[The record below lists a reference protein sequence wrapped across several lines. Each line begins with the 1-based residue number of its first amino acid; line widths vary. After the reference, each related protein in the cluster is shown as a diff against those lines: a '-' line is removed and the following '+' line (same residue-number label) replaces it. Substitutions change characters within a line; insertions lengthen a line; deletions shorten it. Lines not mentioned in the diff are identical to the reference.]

1 MNLNH
6 IHRHTAAF
14 VCMLTLAAGFV
25 DQAFAK
31 KPTNVILI
39 LADDVGFEGLG
50 CFGGRSYQTPRL
62 DDLASQGM
70 KAMHCYSMAVC
81 HPTRVCLLTGK
92 YPFRTKNPKWG
103 SFPKDHESTTIASV
117 LKHAGY
123 RTAVSGKWQL
133 SLLSKDLDQP
143 RRMGFEQ
150 YCLFGWHEGPRYH
163 SPMIFENGK
172 QRDGLEKGYGPDEY
186 RKFIEEFISQDDDRP
201 FFVFYSMALCH
212 DVTDDLDAPVPHGPD
227 GRYLNYSEMI
237 ADMDKQVGQLMQF
250 IQSSEHADNTLVIF
264 TTDNGTPSRYIARAE
279 GEKLIRLPIESNL
292 NGEMRLGGKG
302 KLTDAGTRAP
312 TIFWMPEVVE
322 AGTETDQLIDFA
334 DWYATLLD
342 VGNARLPRGY
352 QIDGISCADAILGD
366 SSERTVAF
374 AEHGKR
380 YFLRDQRW
388 KLYNN
393 GDLYDVQAAPD
404 ESMPFGLKT
413 DSRASSLARQRLS
426 DQMRKMGLPQIIR

>member
-1 MNLNH
+1 MNLSH
-6 IHRHTAAF
+6 LHRCLAAF
-14 VCMLTLAAGFV
+14 GSVLILVACFAGQV
-25 DQAFAK
+25 SAK
-31 KPTNVILI
+31 KPPNVILI

-81 HPTRVCLLTGK
+81 HPTRVCLLTGR

-103 SFPKDHESTTIASV
+103 SFPLDHESTTIASV
-117 LKHAGY
+117 LKDAGY

-186 RKFIEEFISQDDDRP
+186 RKFIEEFVSEDDDRP

-227 GRYLNYSEMI
+227 DRYLNYSEMI

-250 IQSSEHADNTLVIF
+250 IQSSKHADDTLVIF

-279 GEKLIRLPIESNL
+279 DEKLIRLPIESNL

-322 AGTETDQLIDFA
+322 AGTQSDQLIDFT
-334 DWYATLLD
+334 DWYATLID
-342 VGNARLPRGY
+342 IGNVKLPRGY
-352 QIDGISCADAILGD
+352 EIDGISCADTILGG
-366 SSERTVAF
+366 SSDRTVAF
-374 AEHGKR
+374 AEHGKK

-393 GDLYDVQAAPD
+393 GELYDLQMDPNEVEPINARSDSRGSSVARKKLHEKMWELKLPQAA
-404 ESMPFGLKT
+404 K
-413 DSRASSLARQRLS
+413 
-426 DQMRKMGLPQIIR
+426 